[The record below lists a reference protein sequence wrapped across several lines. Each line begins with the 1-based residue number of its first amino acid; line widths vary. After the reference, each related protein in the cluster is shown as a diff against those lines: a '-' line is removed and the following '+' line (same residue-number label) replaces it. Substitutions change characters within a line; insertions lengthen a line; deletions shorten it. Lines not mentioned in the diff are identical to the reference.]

1 MKVNDFDTQESRE
14 YSPVYLENLLE
25 DAYLEEIL
33 SEQPRTGE
41 TSEEME
47 EYRRAISALFADT
60 RSKQALRY
68 ASEALRPRIP
78 ITRRWWFEPLLAFAA
93 VMGVGFAVYVMAT
106 W

>member
-1 MKVNDFDTQESRE
+1 MKVKDLDTQESRE
-14 YSPVYLENLLE
+14 YSPMYLE
-25 DAYLEEIL
+25 DIL
-33 SEQPRTGE
+33 SEQPSTGE